1 MNIIEEDKSAYEDAR
16 KKVEEEKKF
25 YYHLGV
31 YVVMNGFFVILN
43 LMTSPDHLWFYWPM
57 LGWGLGIALQGVKVF
72 TNVGLSKEWE
82 DRRIEKHMRN
92 RKEKIT

>member
-1 MNIIEEDKSAYEDAR
+1 MRIIDENNEAFREAK

-31 YVVMNGFFVILN
+31 YLVMSAFFIVLN
-43 LMTSPDHLWFYWPM
+43 LVTSPDHLWFYWPM
-57 LGWGLGIALQGVKVF
+57 LGWGLGLFLQGARVF

-82 DRRIEKHMRN
+82 DKRIERHMRN
-92 RKEKIT
+92 RKEQ

>member
-1 MNIIEEDKSAYEDAR
+1 MHIIDENNKDYQEAK

-31 YVVMNGFFVILN
+31 FVVMNAFFIILN
-43 LMTSPDHLWFYWPM
+43 LATSPDHLWFYWPM
-57 LGWGLGIALQGVKVF
+57 LGWGLGLTLQGVKVF

-82 DRRIEKHMRN
+82 EKRIKKHLNKR
-92 RKEKIT
+92 E